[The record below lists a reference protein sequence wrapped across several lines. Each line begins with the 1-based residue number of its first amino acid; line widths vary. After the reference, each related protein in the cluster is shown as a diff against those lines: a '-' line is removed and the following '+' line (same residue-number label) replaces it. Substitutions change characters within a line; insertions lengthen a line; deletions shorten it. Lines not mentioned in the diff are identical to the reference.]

1 MNILV
6 TGITGYVGSRLAPRL
21 TTLGHSVRGFS
32 RGAHPSS
39 SWPIVQGDAV
49 SGKGLTQAL
58 ADVQVAYYLMHSLEP
73 SPDGAFGTRELR
85 AAQNFVRAAQAAG
98 TERIVYLGGLMPAGG
113 PTSPHLT
120 SRLAVERILLE
131 SVDCAL
137 ALRASIVIGA
147 GSRSFRLLVRL
158 VERMPIL
165 PLPGWHVHR
174 TSPVDERDMI
184 EILARMATAEGACG
198 QALDVAGPEQVSY
211 GELVERIRDM
221 LLLGR
226 PTVTFRRL
234 NVTPIVS
241 RLAALIGQEE
251 YELVGP
257 LMESLED
264 DLLPRTDGAAELV
277 GVRLHSLDSA
287 IEHALAEW
295 EAVEPLAAR

>member
-21 TTLGHSVRGFS
+21 DTLGHSVRGFS
-32 RGAHPSS
+32 RRPDSS
-39 SWPIVQGDAV
+39 SRWPIVRGDAV
-49 SGKGLTQAL
+49 SGQGLAEAL
-58 ADVQVAYYLMHSLEP
+58 AGVQVAYYLMHSLEP
-73 SPDGAFGTRELR
+73 STDGAFGTRELT
-85 AAQNFVRAAQAAG
+85 AVENFVRAAQAAG
-98 TERIVYLGGLMPAGG
+98 IERIVYLGGLIPAGG

-120 SRLAVERILLE
+120 SRLAVEKALLE
-131 SVDCAL
+131 SVDCAV

-165 PLPGWHVHR
+165 PLPGWQVHR

-184 EILARMATAEGACG
+184 EILARMSEAQDVCG
-198 QALDVAGPEQVSY
+198 QALDVAGPEQLTY
-211 GELVERIRDM
+211 GELVQRIRDL

-226 PTVTFRRL
+226 PTVSFKRL
-234 NVTPIVS
+234 NATPIVS
-241 RLAALIGQEE
+241 RVAAVIGHEE

-257 LMESLED
+257 LMESLEN
-264 DLLPRTDGAAELV
+264 DLLPRDDGAANLV
-277 GVRLHSLDSA
+277 GVRLHSLDAA

>member
-21 TTLGHSVRGFS
+21 AAGGHSVRGFS
-32 RGAHPSS
+32 RRGHPSS
-39 SWPIVQGDAV
+39 PWPIVRGDAV
-49 SGKGLTQAL
+49 TGAGLAEAL
-58 ADVQVAYYLMHSLEP
+58 EDVQVAYYLMHSLEP
-73 SPDGAFGTRELR
+73 STDGSLGSRELKAAENFAR
-85 AAQNFVRAAQAAG
+85 AAREAG

-113 PTSPHLT
+113 PTSPHLM
-120 SRLAVERILLE
+120 SRLAVEQALLE
-131 SVDCAL
+131 AVECAV

-158 VERMPIL
+158 VERMPVL
-165 PLPGWHVHR
+165 PLPGWHVRR

-184 EILARMATAEGACG
+184 EILARMAVAEGACG
-198 QALDVAGPEQVSY
+198 RPLDVAGPEQVSY
-211 GELVERIRDM
+211 GELVQRIRDL

-226 PTVTFRRL
+226 PTLSFKRI
-234 NVTPIVS
+234 NATPIVS
-241 RLAALIGQEE
+241 RVAALIGDEE

-257 LMESLED
+257 LMESLQN
-264 DLLPRTDGAAELV
+264 DLLPRDDGAAKLV
-277 GVRLHSLDSA
+277 GVRLHSLDTA

>member
-21 TTLGHSVRGFS
+21 SAQGHSVRGFS
-32 RGAHPSS
+32 RRPRPSS
-39 SWPIVQGDAV
+39 PWPIVQGDSV
-49 SGKGLTQAL
+49 SGEGLAEAL
-58 ADVQVAYYLMHSLEP
+58 EGVEVAYYLMHSLEP
-73 SPDGAFGTRELR
+73 STDGAFGSRELR
-85 AAQNFVRAAQAAG
+85 AAQNFVRAARAAG
-98 TERIVYLGGLMPAGG
+98 TERVIYLGGPMPAGG

-120 SRLAVERILLE
+120 SRLAVERALVE
-131 SVDCAL
+131 SLDCAV

-147 GSRSFRLLVRL
+147 RSRSFRLLVRL
-158 VERMPIL
+158 VERMPVL
-165 PLPGWHVHR
+165 PLPAWHRHR

-184 EILARMATAEGACG
+184 EILARMAAAEDVCG

-211 GELVERIRDM
+211 GELVQRIRDL

-226 PTVTFRRL
+226 PTVSFKRL
-234 NVTPIVS
+234 TATPIVS
-241 RLAALIGQEE
+241 RVAAKIGQED

-257 LMESLED
+257 RMESLEH
-264 DLLPRTDGAAELV
+264 DLLPRGDGAAEVV